1 MRRVTGLAFSALL
14 VTACASHHQEQARL
28 DDSGLAQLNEDQMQ
42 PVDQAR
48 LDLGRAQDAVSK
60 TRANE
65 ADARARIEV
74 AKSEREVNVAQVKR
88 AAAQRDLLK
97 RQYADRDAMAQG
109 DRDIAAAQEDL
120 RATDLKLQYL
130 SQKVS
135 LSASER
141 SAAEARVQTQE
152 TVVEQAKYQA
162 MQQAGAPQI
171 ASINPGELDAR
182 LAQARAKQ
190 AQLERETAEHRTQAM
205 ASYNRWQQ
213 AAATSRA
220 QEPTGQP
227 AVAVPAAAPQ
237 QPR

>member
-1 MRRVTGLAFSALL
+1 MRRVAGLAFSVVLAM
-14 VTACASHHQEQARL
+14 ACASHRQDQARL
-28 DDSGLAQLNEDQMQ
+28 DDSGLAQLNENQMQ

-97 RQYADRDAMAQG
+97 RQYADPDAMAQG

-135 LSASER
+135 LCVAER
-141 SAAEARVQTQE
+141 AAAEARVQSQE
-152 TVVEQAKYQA
+152 AVVEQAKYQA

-182 LAQARAKQ
+182 LAQARAKEVQ
-190 AQLERETAEHRTQAM
+190 FEREAAEHRAQTM
-205 ASYNRWQQ
+205 TSYNRWQQ

-220 QEPTGQP
+220 EEPVGQP
-227 AVAVPAAAPQ
+227 AVTAPQ
-237 QPR
+237 QPQ

>member
-1 MRRVTGLAFSALL
+1 MRRVAGLTFSVLL
-14 VTACASHHQEQARL
+14 ATACASHHQEARL
-28 DDSGLAQLNEDQMQ
+28 DDSGLAQLNQDQMQ

-60 TRANE
+60 ARANE
-65 ADARARIEV
+65 EDARARIEV
-74 AKSEREVNVAQVKR
+74 ARSERDVNVAQVKR

-97 RQYADRDAMAQG
+97 RQYADPDAMAQG

-135 LSASER
+135 LCAAER

-152 TVVEQAKYQA
+152 ALVEQAKYQA

-182 LAQARAKQ
+182 LAQARAKA
-190 AQLERETAEHRTQAM
+190 AQFEREAAEHRTQTM

-220 QEPTGQP
+220 QEPVGQP
-227 AVAVPAAAPQ
+227 AVATPAAAPQ